1 MKCTLLA
8 LLLSLSFGLFANQTP
23 EPLNPATTPTHRLN
37 ETWWKQRL
45 EQKERQAQCQHDT
58 VLIGDS
64 ITHFWDEWAPDLQKE
79 FFGEALNLG
88 FSGDKTQDVLWRIQR
103 INWQTV
109 APKRIMLMIGTNN
122 TGHNPNAPYE
132 QTFEGIRLI
141 VATLRKHCPEA
152 KIMVLNIF
160 PRGADG
166 NDIKRQI
173 NNKINAL
180 IPTLADG
187 DKVICRDVSACYL
200 APDGHTLRR
209 DLLPDLLHP
218 NKEGYRLW
226 GEALAKEFMATP
238 TK

>member
-1 MKCTLLA
+1 MKRILTA
-8 LLLSLSFGLFANQTP
+8 LLLTFTCCLFANPAISTP
-23 EPLNPATTPTHRLN
+23 NPATTPTHRLN
-37 ETWWKQRL
+37 QAWWKQRL
-45 EQKERQAQCQHDT
+45 ELKERQAQSQHDT

-64 ITHFWDEWAPDLQKE
+64 ITHFWDEKAPDLQKE
-79 FFGEALNLG
+79 FFGNALNLG

-109 APKRIMLMIGTNN
+109 SPKRIMLMIGTNN

-141 VATLRKHCPEA
+141 VDTLRKQCPDA

-166 NDIKRQI
+166 NDLKRQI

-180 IPTLADG
+180 IPSLADG
-187 DKVICRDVSACYL
+187 DKVICRDISSCYL

-209 DLLPDLLHP
+209 ELLPDLLHP

-226 GEALAKEFMATP
+226 GEAIVKEFMAP
-238 TK
+238 SAK